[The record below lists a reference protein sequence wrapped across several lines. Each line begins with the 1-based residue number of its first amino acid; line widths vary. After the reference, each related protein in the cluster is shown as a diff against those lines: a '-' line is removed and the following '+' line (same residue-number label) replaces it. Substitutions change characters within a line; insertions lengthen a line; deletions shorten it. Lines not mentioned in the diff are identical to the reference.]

1 MLVAYQ
7 VNVTTATTDAATN
20 QELECMDW
28 DTAVKEFITLWV
40 VIDPIGTIPVF
51 LAVTAGLSAAQ
62 QKMIALRA
70 TMTAGLILV
79 FFIIGGQMLME
90 GLNIHLEAFQIA
102 GGIVLFMFATTM
114 IFGDGKPAT
123 EQRLFDGDVSHLAVF
138 PLAIPSLASPG
149 AMLSVVM
156 LTDNHRYSLEQQ
168 FITGGIM
175 LVVLLCTVVLLL
187 LATPIQR
194 VIGVAGANIISR
206 VMGLILASVAVD
218 NILHG
223 LEGYL
228 KLG

>member
-1 MLVAYQ
+1 
-7 VNVTTATTDAATN
+7 
-20 QELECMDW
+20 MDW

-62 QKMIALRA
+62 QKKIALRA
-70 TMTAGLILV
+70 TLTAGLILV
-79 FFIIGGQMLME
+79 FFIVGGQMLME

-114 IFGDGKPAT
+114 IFGDGKPAA

-156 LTDNHRYSLEQQ
+156 LTDNHRYSIEQQ
-168 FITGGIM
+168 FITAAIM
-175 LVVLLCTVVLLL
+175 LAVLLCTVVLLL

-194 VIGVAGANIISR
+194 VIGIAGANIISR

-218 NILHG
+218 NVLHG
-223 LEGYL
+223 LESYL

>member
-1 MLVAYQ
+1 
-7 VNVTTATTDAATN
+7 
-20 QELECMDW
+20 MDW

-51 LAVTAGLSAAQ
+51 LAITAGLSAAQ

-79 FFIIGGQMLME
+79 FFIIGGQILME

-114 IFGDGKPAT
+114 IFGDGKPAA

-156 LTDNHRYSLEQQ
+156 LTDNHRYSIEQQ
-168 FITGGIM
+168 FITAGIM

-194 VIGVAGANIISR
+194 VIGIAGANIISR

-223 LEGYL
+223 LESYL
-228 KLG
+228 KLAS